1 LPYFGRAYNV
11 PYGGGK
17 GLSFSA
23 PIGNYKEYQQ
33 KNDLRQIEIN
43 LTNDED
49 TYIYYIKVFDNGS
62 SSIDVQSRQRES
74 ISYSGEITW

>member
-1 LPYFGRAYNV
+1 MAN
-11 PYGGGK
+11 
-17 GLSFSA
+17 SFFCCIFA
-23 PIGNYKEYQQ
+23 ENINNMMKKEYQR
-33 KNDLRQIEIN
+33 KNDLRQIEIG

-74 ISYSGEITW
+74 ISYSGEMIWP